1 VVQQISKAIDNES
14 QQAERED
21 QMSTVRGVGDVL
33 IDTLLA
39 DLPELDTLNN
49 KQIAVLTGLAPINRD
64 SDRSKRKR

>member
-14 QQAERED
+14 QQAERKD